1 MPQILPPVYPFGAWV
16 GKLAGQPTLPSF
28 YWNVYSY
35 EQRIKEIVIRLGR
48 VIKYSDY
55 LGAHVNELIELVNNL
70 SAKVDEM
77 NDQLADLNKRLEEE
91 IQRAQE
97 AERQLQE
104 NIDAEAAARKEAD
117 QQLQANIDAEAAAR
131 EEADQQLQSAIDEIN
146 GKLEALEV
154 ESENLYT
161 ASTKLPTVQA
171 IINSTNKPI
180 SASNKLATMS
190 DITGGGTEVN
200 SISPLQVGTAPVTG
214 NTSSL
219 AVGDNAQATAQDSV
233 AIGRNSVANEAA
245 TVSVG
250 SSSQTRRIVNVTD
263 PVNPQD
269 AATKQY
275 VDSHAGGGGGGS
287 EVNSIAPLTVT
298 TVPTVEEDGIA
309 IGSGASTD
317 GAGLAIGVNARVSL
331 GKPITA
337 ASSVA
342 LGNHSIADDDLV
354 VSIGASHFQRRI
366 THVEDPVNPT
376 DAATKKYVDSHAGGG
391 TEVNLIAPL
400 TVSAPPTAFGN
411 NAIAIGNAAQA
422 MAASSVAI
430 GANTYTNEANT
441 VSFGNGGSTRR
452 IIYVTDP
459 QNPQDAATKKYV
471 DDQFGKIAPTYPD
484 YANPSS
490 IGTTPVTPDS
500 NQTITPSTYG
510 WLRVIATVVDGEQPS
525 SVKLYYGDNAS
536 GQLLMQISHTG
547 ANNGT
552 TQLIP
557 ITPTGNYYIKATNA
571 MYQMVLFP
579 YLERPDEG

>member
-35 EQRIKEIVIRLGR
+35 EQRIKEIVIRLSR
-48 VIKYSDY
+48 VIKYADY

-91 IQRAQE
+91 IKRAQA
-97 AERQLQE
+97 AEQQLQE
-104 NIDAEAAARKEAD
+104 NIDAEAAAREQAD

-131 EEADQQLQSAIDEIN
+131 QQADQQLQSAIDEIN
-146 GKLEALEV
+146 GKLDTLEV
-154 ESENLYT
+154 ESDNLYT

-190 DITGGGTEVN
+190 DITGGGTKVN
-200 SISPLQVGTAPVTG
+200 SISPLQVGSPPATG
-214 NTSSL
+214 NNSNV
-219 AVGDNAQATAQDSV
+219 AIGDSAQALAQDSV
-233 AIGRNSVANEAA
+233 AIGHSSIANETN
-245 TVSVG
+245 TVAVG

-269 AATKQY
+269 AATKKY
-275 VDSHAGGGGGGS
+275 VDDHSGGGS

-298 TVPTVEEDGIA
+298 SAPTVEEDGIA
-309 IGSGASTD
+309 IGNGASTD
-317 GAGLAIGVNARVSL
+317 GSGLAIGVNARVSL

-337 ASSVA
+337 TSSVA
-342 LGNHSIADDDLV
+342 LGNHSIADEDYV
-354 VSIGASHFQRRI
+354 VSIGASNFQRRI

-391 TEVNLIAPL
+391 TEINLIAPL
-400 TVSAPPTAFGN
+400 TVNTAPTAFGT
-411 NAIAIGNAAQA
+411 NAIAIGNTAQA
-422 MAASSVAI
+422 MASDSVAI
-430 GANTYTNEANT
+430 GAGTYTNESYT
-441 VSFGNGGSTRR
+441 VSIGNASHTRR
-452 IIYVTDP
+452 IINVTDP
-459 QNPQDAATKKYV
+459 QNPQDAATKNYV
-471 DDQFGKIAPTYPD
+471 DDLIGRLAITYPD

-490 IGTTPVTPDS
+490 IGTTPGTPDS

-510 WLRVIATVVDGEQPS
+510 WLRVIATVVDGEQAS

-536 GQLLMQISHTG
+536 GQLLVQITQTG
-547 ANNGT
+547 SGGSGGMS
-552 TQLIP
+552 QMIP
-557 ITPTGNYYIKATNA
+557 VTPTGNYYIEATNA

-579 YLERPDEG
+579 YLDRPE